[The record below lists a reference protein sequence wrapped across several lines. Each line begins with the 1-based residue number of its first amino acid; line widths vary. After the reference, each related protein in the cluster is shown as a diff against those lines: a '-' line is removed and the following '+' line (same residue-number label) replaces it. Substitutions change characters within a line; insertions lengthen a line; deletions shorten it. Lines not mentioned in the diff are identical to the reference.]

1 MFYTCF
7 SLFNSWRNMGYL
19 PGMRCLCPLICYY
32 QNPLRSCAN
41 TKVTSVTDITALV
54 LALVLSLLSAVG
66 LLIALYA
73 SDMFVCPFQF
83 CILNSFTNWG
93 PFYLIYFRHYITKTR
108 LFKYIENFTTKTGKF
123 ADKKLWYFSYFC
135 LKHRLCELVRTA
147 SVRRF

>member
-1 MFYTCF
+1 
-7 SLFNSWRNMGYL
+7 MGYL

-54 LALVLSLLSAVG
+54 LALVLSLLAVG

-83 CILNSFTNWG
+83 CILNSFTN
-93 PFYLIYFRHYITKTR
+93 
-108 LFKYIENFTTKTGKF
+108 
-123 ADKKLWYFSYFC
+123 
-135 LKHRLCELVRTA
+135 
-147 SVRRF
+147 